1 MKNQIHLAVAFLLCG
16 AALAGV
22 PVRWTAETSR
32 VKPIALDAWRGD
44 TLALECTLKSYGHPV
59 ALGAATA
66 SIMWQTNGM
75 GSAWWQ
81 TNATVSADGV
91 IRATWSPSMDPGA
104 PAVAFFLPVQT
115 ADGASYRAAGTLR
128 FRPSP
133 GAGSQIAQLPQPGGT
148 LDFGEFNLVNAPWA
162 TLAAANEAISAAVTS
177 ATGALVIPP
186 PVDLGPYATTGY
198 VAGAISTATGALVI
212 PPPVDLSPYATTA
225 YVEGSVQTASNDLS
239 RDIQT
244 AFNSASNRTDLVK
257 ANLLEEITSST
268 NNLRSA
274 IINNIS
280 ESASETR
287 AYADSVASNAQRS
300 AIAAIP
306 SLSGYAT
313 EQYVSEAIGGITIP
327 SMSDYATTAYADAAA
342 SNAQAAAIA
351 AIPSLAG
358 YATQSFVADYFSAN
372 YTPPDLSSYAS
383 RSYADAAASN
393 AQAAAI
399 AAIPSLAGYA
409 TQSYVADYFATAY
422 TPPDLSSYASRSY
435 ADAAASNAQ
444 AAAIAAIPSLAGYA
458 TQSFVADYFSANYTP
473 PDLSS
478 YASRS
483 YADAAAS
490 NAQAA
495 AIAAI
500 PSLAGYATETYAQNA
515 AADAAS
521 DALSAAQSYA
531 RDLSWAA
538 SSGNTRLVSLD
549 GTIWQDATGTVWQT
563 SEIYGWSGTVID
575 LSTSAARPITFN
587 YAGKT
592 DTFYTP
598 NADYWSAG
606 GGTNLYFATAM
617 YETWALWFTNT
628 YYGAES
634 NSNWIADGSP
644 PPSLSATNITIS
656 TSNEYYRLYYRPVAL
671 ATNPVDRVLYASD
684 AGDAATAERALTYGT
699 PTRWTDATGCVWE
712 VGYRYDDDWV
722 ADSSRITQVS
732 WSPAGYEEDP
742 DLWAIYFMVDGST
755 QEQVYNLPPWPT
767 QTNLSIS
774 ASDWVPQYEGAFDF
788 NIYRSPHTTTNLVGR
803 VALTNDLPGA
813 IISTISDFATTGT
826 VHAAESS
833 TYSSR
838 LFDASFDS
846 AYDATYLIR
855 ESTNAATSVS
865 SSLVRYALVTP
876 GEWSFSGVPSGY
888 SDPVCE
894 WDGSESAMKLTL
906 QFDGSDFALYDYAA
920 NQDSMSALFSWEPE
934 PGVTSQVTATRAS
947 LPGHLCDRSVNSLS
961 ITSITNITLPALSHP
976 GKARDFIL
984 LLDIPSSITNTV
996 PAITNLLTFTAS
1008 GTETVHFY
1016 VDGDDPSAT
1025 FPLPT
1030 SPGTWSYS
1038 FSEFKA
1044 SWFAVS
1050 LKPIVE
1056 AAAPGGAQ

>member
-16 AALAGV
+16 TALAGV
-22 PVRWTAETSR
+22 PIRWTAETSR
-32 VKPIALDAWRGD
+32 VQPIALDAWRGD
-44 TLALECTLKSYGHPV
+44 TLALECTLKSYGQPV
-59 ALGAATA
+59 NIGSATA
-66 SIMWQTNGM
+66 SLMWQTNGM

-104 PAVAFFLPVQT
+104 PVVAFFLPVQT
-115 ADGASYRAAGTLR
+115 ADGAIYRAAGTLR

-133 GAGSQIAQLPQPGGT
+133 GAGSQIEQLPQPGGT

-198 VAGAISTATGALVI
+198 VAGAISSATGALVI

-225 YVEGSVQTASNDLS
+225 YVEGAVQTASNTLS
-239 RDIQT
+239 NDIQT
-244 AFNSASNRTDLVK
+244 AFNAASNRTDLVK

-274 IINNIS
+274 LINNIS

-287 AYADSVASNAQRS
+287 
-300 AIAAIP
+300 
-306 SLSGYAT
+306 
-313 EQYVSEAIGGITIP
+313 
-327 SMSDYATTAYADAAA
+327 AYADAAA

-351 AIPSLAG
+351 AIPSLSG
-358 YATQSFVADYFSAN
+358 YATEQFVSDYFATY

-409 TQSYVADYFATAY
+409 TQSYVADYFSTAY

-444 AAAIAAIPSLAGYA
+444 AAAIAAIPSLSGYA
-458 TQSFVADYFSANYTP
+458 TEQYVSEAIGGITIPSM
-473 PDLSS
+473 SG
-478 YASRS
+478 YATTA

-500 PSLAGYATETYAQNA
+500 PSLSGYATETYAQNA

-549 GTIWQDATGTVWQT
+549 GTIWQDATGTVWQV
-563 SEIYGWSGTVID
+563 SAVYGWSGTVID
-575 LSTSAARPITFN
+575 LPTATTRAIRFDPVPDSPNTWT
-587 YAGKT
+587 AG
-592 DTFYTP
+592 
-598 NADYWSAG
+598 A
-606 GGTNLYFATAM
+606 GTNLM
-617 YETWALWFTNT
+617 WDSMSWILDITNSLT
-628 YYGAES
+628 Y
-634 NSNWIADGSP
+634 ADIGP
-644 PPSLSATNITIS
+644 TLSATNLTFE
-656 TSNEYYRLYYRPVAL
+656 TTFDKYYLFYQPVSL
-671 ATNPVDRVLYASD
+671 STNPVDHVLYAS
-684 AGDAATAERALTYGT
+684 ASGDAATADRALSIGT

-712 VGYRYDDDWV
+712 VGYRFDDDWV
-722 ADSSRITQVS
+722 ADSSRVTQVL

-742 DLWAIYFMVDGST
+742 DLWAIYFTVDGSI
-755 QEQVYNLPPWPT
+755 QAQVYEYPPGTT
-767 QTNLSIS
+767 QTNFTIS
-774 ASDWVPQYEGAFDF
+774 ASSWEKMYEGAFDF

-813 IISTISDFATTGT
+813 IISTISEFSSTGT

-833 TYSSR
+833 TYSAR
-838 LFDASFDS
+838 LFDAAYDS

-855 ESTNAATSVS
+855 ESTNAAVAVAAAKQDALPYPTNAIPYTAISGTPSLSGYATREQVAESAVAATNYTDGAISTNNAAFVAAVTNCPLVIASTNKVGGVKVDGTSVTVTNDTIS
-865 SSLVRYALVTP
+865 SHVDPMNKMWEFRLSDGGGATAKAVGRIIGVSDNTVIVYCQLKDTSNVGFSTYISYYLFSMIIEFNSDSYTAI
-876 GEWSFSGVPSGY
+876 SGVT
-888 SDPVCE
+888 
-894 WDGSESAMKLTL
+894 DGSTFTGVNATL
-906 QFDGSDFALYDYAA
+906 YFSDAY
-920 NQDSMSALFSWEPE
+920 
-934 PGVTSQVTATRAS
+934 
-947 LPGHLCDRSVNSLS
+947 S
-961 ITSITNITLPALSHP
+961 IMN
-976 GKARDFIL
+976 G
-984 LLDIPSSITNTV
+984 DIPINTE
-996 PAITNLLTFTAS
+996 IEYS
-1008 GTETVHFY
+1008 TVVFKN
-1016 VDGDDPSAT
+1016 VGPSN
-1025 FPLPT
+1025 
-1030 SPGTWSYS
+1030 
-1038 FSEFKA
+1038 
-1044 SWFAVS
+1044 
-1050 LKPIVE
+1050 
-1056 AAAPGGAQ
+1056 